1 MSGEVVSV
9 TGMLNLAVTLTCLAQ
24 DEMSV
29 LEAVE
34 AASGAVF
41 TSPTDEAH

>member
-1 MSGEVVSV
+1 MS
-9 TGMLNLAVTLTCLAQ
+9 GMLNWAVTLTCLAQ

-29 LEAVE
+29 LEAAE

-41 TSPTDEAH
+41 TSPTDKAH